1 MKQEGHI
8 MTVKEELARAYGLLE
23 KMEIQAKKANVDA
36 IAYALYAMGRAFDTI
51 QEEVTEDAAGN
62 VAEDRPEEAAGSEA
76 DGADV
81 HRG

>member
-1 MKQEGHI
+1 
-8 MTVKEELARAYGLLE
+8 MTLKEELARAYGLLE

-51 QEEVTEDAAGN
+51 KDEVTEDVQGN
-62 VAEDRPEEAAGSEA
+62 MDPDGSAEDAGRQT

-81 HRG
+81 HG